1 MSHAASTLP
10 VGSGL
15 ALPSSDS
22 LAAYGTAAL
31 RIGQG
36 ALFIAHGTI
45 TLFVFTLAGTA
56 AYFASLGLPGFLAYL
71 TIAAELIGGAAL
83 VLGVYSR
90 IVALAFV
97 PLMLGTILTAH
108 GAKGF
113 LFSAPGGGWEF
124 PAFWTLTLIVQAML
138 GDGALSVRRGR

>member
-1 MSHAASTLP
+1 MSASTLP
-10 VGSGL
+10 AGSGIV
-15 ALPSSDS
+15 LPSSDR

-31 RIGQG
+31 RIAQG
-36 ALFIAHGTI
+36 ALFIAHGSI
-45 TLFVFTLAGTA
+45 KLFVFTPAGTA
-56 AYFASLGLPGFLAYL
+56 AYFASLGLPAVLAYL
-71 TIAAELIGGAAL
+71 TIAAELIGGVAL
-83 VLGVYSR
+83 VLGIYSR
-90 IVALAFV
+90 AVALAFV

>member
-10 VGSGL
+10 AGSGIV
-15 ALPSSDS
+15 LPSSDR
-22 LAAYGTAAL
+22 LVAYGTAAL
-31 RIGQG
+31 RIAQG
-36 ALFIAHGTI
+36 ALFIAHGSI
-45 TLFVFTLAGTA
+45 KLFVFTPAGTA
-56 AYFASLGLPGFLAYL
+56 AYFASLGLPAVLAYL
-71 TIAAELIGGAAL
+71 TIAAELIGGVAL
-83 VLGVYSR
+83 VLGIYSR
-90 IVALAFV
+90 AVALAFV

-138 GDGALSVRRGR
+138 GDGALSIRRGR